1 MWLYRGCPA
10 MYSTPP
16 GVNAEFTVYPR
27 KQKRS
32 QDAVHNASKIVAAI
46 QSLFKT
52 YSTTRCL
59 ALLMLENNTRVS

>member
-1 MWLYRGCPA
+1 

-16 GVNAEFTVYPR
+16 GVNAEFTVYPG

-32 QDAVHNASKIVAAI
+32 QDAKIVAAI

-59 ALLMLENNTRVS
+59 ALLMLENNGRVS